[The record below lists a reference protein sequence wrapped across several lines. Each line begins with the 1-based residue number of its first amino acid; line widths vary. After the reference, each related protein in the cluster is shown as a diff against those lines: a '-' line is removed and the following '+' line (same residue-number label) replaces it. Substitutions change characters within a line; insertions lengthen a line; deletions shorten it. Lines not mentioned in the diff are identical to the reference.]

1 MNYVGIHNTTAART
15 LVTVLA
21 SIALGISGITTALCV
36 WLCIKRRELLRMTIY
51 RVILAIQILM
61 VLKSIINLIGPHV
74 NANTNASCR
83 VYVFFN
89 LVINVAPLNLS
100 VFAILYFQ
108 AVLLHNVQL
117 HKRWPRILVA
127 VAATVLSIVPEL
139 FVLFIP
145 ARMAGM
151 RSFCQFYA
159 KPSSTRHFAF
169 QWCVFYI
176 WVSLAAI
183 IGLCSITTM
192 VVAIICRSRDAC
204 DQMTHNHHHHSHRI
218 RHPHSHADSS
228 GTDSRPPM
236 AAESGSAS
244 YGSSGQDDTLQS
256 VVVEVVKESR
266 KRRRRSSNIVVAKTM
281 CSIIWFPIAPI
292 ITLGFNTVYSIV
304 WYKTGAKSYEVFIV
318 DCVLQFLSVPLM
330 AMTFYLSPPARRALR
345 KYLSDRK
352 RKNSLDTLND
362 HYSSNGLPPSAAKS
376 SSSLTSSRFGQCKIS
391 DFCRAMNPEY
401 FAPCENRDNKADRND
416 NDNDNENGS
425 RSGRQLESGSTNRD
439 RQEQHSNRDNDTS
452 SDSESIDSVMSTL
465 YDYHFDDDN
474 EDEEEGRDHEEQAQ
488 QRSI

>member
-21 SIALGISGITTALCV
+21 SIALGISSITTVLCV
-36 WLCIKRRELLRMTIY
+36 WLCIKRKELLRMTIY

-61 VLKSIINLIGPHV
+61 VLKSIINLIGPYA

-145 ARMAGM
+145 TRMAGM
-151 RSFCQFYA
+151 QSFCQYYA
-159 KPSSTRHFAF
+159 KPSSARHFAF

-176 WVSLAAI
+176 WVSLTAI

-192 VVAIICRSRDAC
+192 VIAIICRSRDAC
-204 DQMTHNHHHHSHRI
+204 DQMNHNHHHSHRV
-218 RHPHSHADSS
+218 RHPSSHADSG
-228 GTDSRPPM
+228 GTDNCPSK

-244 YGSSGQDDTLQS
+244 YSSSGQDDTLQS
-256 VVVEVVKESR
+256 VMVEVVKESR
-266 KRRRRSSNIVVAKTM
+266 KRRRRSSSIVVAKTM

-304 WYKTGAKSYEVFIV
+304 WYKTGAKSYEVFII
-318 DCVLQFLSVPLM
+318 DRVLQFLSVPLM

-362 HYSSNGLPPSAAKS
+362 HYSSNGLPPSVVKS
-376 SSSLTSSRFGQCKIS
+376 SSSPTSSKFGQCKIS

-401 FAPCENRDNKADRND
+401 FAPCENRDNNTDRND
-416 NDNDNENGS
+416 NGNGNDNGS
-425 RSGRQLESGSTNRD
+425 RNERQLESGSINRD
-439 RQEQHSNRDNDTS
+439 EQEQHNNQNVHTS
-452 SDSESIDSVMSTL
+452 SDSDSIDSVISTL

-474 EDEEEGRDHEEQAQ
+474 EEEEQDYEEEAQ
-488 QRSI
+488 Q